1 MPTLKTKDGEI
12 TISAEEVAAA
22 AHRMY
27 KLGGEG
33 RRENYIEKARK
44 RLEAGP
50 CRRGDVAIVLAAGG

>member
-12 TISAEEVAAA
+12 RVSAEEVANA

-33 RRENYIEKARK
+33 RRSNYLEKARK

-50 CRRGDVAIVLAAGG
+50 CRRIDAAIVLAAGG